1 MRFGVTMFATDVS
14 MGVPELAVEA
24 EQRGF
29 DSLWVPEHTH
39 IPTSRVTPPPTGD
52 EVLPEEYKRSVDPLV
67 ALAAAASVTSRIH
80 LGTGVLLPA
89 QREPLVTAKA
99 LATLQDLSGGR
110 LELGVGFG
118 WNRDEI
124 EHHGIAFARR
134 RDVAREHVLAM
145 RALWSDDEAAFD
157 GEHVSFS
164 PSWSWPKP
172 QVPIPVLLGG
182 GAGPRLMAHAVEW
195 ADGWI
200 PIGGSGLAEQIPRY
214 RAALEAAGRDPDAAR
229 VVPFGSHPSAEKIE
243 HFASIGVSECVFRLP
258 SAPRGEVL
266 EQLEAQA
273 ELLQRIL

>member
-1 MRFGVTMFATDVS
+1 
-14 MGVPELAVEA
+14 
-24 EQRGF
+24 
-29 DSLWVPEHTH
+29 
-39 IPTSRVTPPPTGD
+39 
-52 EVLPEEYKRSVDPLV
+52 
-67 ALAAAASVTSRIH
+67 
-80 LGTGVLLPA
+80 
-89 QREPLVTAKA
+89 
-99 LATLQDLSGGR
+99 
-110 LELGVGFG
+110 
-118 WNRDEI
+118 
-124 EHHGIAFARR
+124 
-134 RDVAREHVLAM
+134 M